1 MNPPLLL
8 ARLNWS
14 EFWVRLVFCDFELD
28 GMVGSFLLFSL
39 RLVSFSPRLF
49 SIPLSVYVF
58 RFAMSDP
65 RQFPTLSNRL
75 PSNFDLPERK
85 RLRNWDAQT
94 TVRPEDRPV
103 GRCDRPIELKWTA
116 FCRLFQTRQVTTLF
130 RDFSTS
136 PSLCL
141 IIMGGLP
148 RSSLGC
154 RQSTLSD
161 PCTLSQHAISNDES
175 FSASSILRPV
185 QI

>member
-141 IIMGGLP
+141 IIMGRTPQVVPWLP
-148 RSSLGC
+148 
-154 RQSTLSD
+154 
-161 PCTLSQHAISNDES
+161 AIDFE
-175 FSASSILRPV
+175 RPLHL
-185 QI
+185 IAACYF